1 MRLGGTCAAPGGDGS
16 GNDGQVIVDGVAPI
30 QAVITALTQ
39 VMRTESAS
47 SADGSFAQG
56 MRNLTEQTIDLV
68 DDENT
73 AVDAEK
79 GEEKKIDD
87 KNTAATKGEEK
98 NIDDKNTG
106 DDETQCEDTILE
118 DDGDE
123 SQSLHDIF
131 DAYMCKL
138 A

>member
-1 MRLGGTCAAPGGDGS
+1 MRLGGTGAASGGDGS

-47 SADGSFAQG
+47 SADGSFAQAT
-56 MRNLTEQTIDLV
+56 RNLTEQTIDLV

-87 KNTAATKGEEK
+87 KNTAATKGSEK
-98 NIDDKNTG
+98 KIDDQNTG
-106 DDETQCEDTILE
+106 DDETFCEDTILE
-118 DDGDE
+118 DDDDS
-123 SQSLHDIF
+123 SQSRQDLF
-131 DAYMCKL
+131 GWVM
-138 A
+138 

>member
-1 MRLGGTCAAPGGDGS
+1 MRLGGTGAAPGGDGS

-47 SADGSFAQG
+47 SADGSFAQAT
-56 MRNLTEQTIDLV
+56 RNLTEQTIDLV

-87 KNTAATKGEEK
+87 KNTAATKGSEK
-98 NIDDKNTG
+98 KIDDQNTG
-106 DDETQCEDTILE
+106 DDETFCEDTILE
-118 DDGDE
+118 DDDDS
-123 SQSLHDIF
+123 SQSRQDLF
-131 DAYMCKL
+131 GWVM
-138 A
+138 